1 MMRSTE
7 PKRIRTSH
15 FRGRGVTAA
24 LPPFKR
30 TGKGSNPFGPIS
42 RRQASGLRKKENKR
56 RLRRGTS
63 DCLASSGPG
72 LKPDV

>member
-7 PKRIRTSH
+7 LKRIRTSH

-42 RRQASGLRKKENKR
+42 RRQASGRRKINDDYDEERAIALRPQ
-56 RLRRGTS
+56 
-63 DCLASSGPG
+63 AQ
-72 LKPDV
+72 V